1 MAKSLRRNKS
11 QDGNDACGLDI
22 LQEFTYNCSNSV
34 VLGCSHKKFYNCT
47 LNRQRVTYSF
57 VITFDTQEKLDF

>member
-1 MAKSLRRNKS
+1 MMLVVLTFYKSLCIIVITVLFL
-11 QDGNDACGLDI
+11 DAAI
-22 LQEFTYNCSNSV
+22 
-34 VLGCSHKKFYNCT
+34 KKFYNCT